1 MRPHASSTARCAG
14 VQPERPPTDPE
25 ASSACRKAWLRNGLN
40 RSPSASSNERP
51 GGLAQASQDAASM
64 AAIDGTTRAVKVE
77 DMGSQAV
84 RSGGIAHPSTD
95 GAVFVV
101 TGLKPLALVDRREL
115 RPRLTLGTSAVD
127 RLCTHGPC

>member
-25 ASSACRKAWLRNGLN
+25 ASSACRKAWRRNGLN

-51 GGLAQASQDAASM
+51 GGLAQASQAAASM
-64 AAIDGTTRAVKVE
+64 AAIDGTKRAVKVE

-84 RSGGIAHPSTD
+84 RSGGIPDPSTD
-95 GAVFVV
+95 VAVFVLK
-101 TGLKPLALVDRREL
+101 TLKPRALMDRRERRL
-115 RPRLTLGTSAVD
+115 RLTLGTSA
-127 RLCTHGPC
+127 